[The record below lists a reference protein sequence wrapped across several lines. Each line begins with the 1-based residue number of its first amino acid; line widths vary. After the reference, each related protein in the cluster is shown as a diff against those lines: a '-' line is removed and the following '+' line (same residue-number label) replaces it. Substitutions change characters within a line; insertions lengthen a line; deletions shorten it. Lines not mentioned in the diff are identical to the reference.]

1 MKLVRHG
8 LPGQEKPGML
18 DDEGAVRDLSAVCGD
33 FNPTFFAADCIAKL
47 RSVNPKDLPYVPAGT
62 RLGACVARPGNF
74 IAIGLNYVQHAIET
88 NAPIPT
94 DPILF
99 NKAPSG
105 ICGPNDT
112 VLLPKDSKKTDWE
125 VELAFVVGK
134 AAHNVSE
141 SEALAC
147 VAGYFVCN
155 DLSEREF
162 QLERSGQWS
171 KGKMFPTSAPL
182 GPWLVTPD
190 EIADVHNLHLWLELN
205 GKRIQDSS
213 TSDMIFTIAKI
224 ISETSRYVLLEPGDV
239 ITTGTPPGV
248 GLGMKPEQYLK
259 EGDVMRLAVDGLG
272 VQEQRVSRWGKQVR

>member
-8 LPGQEKPGML
+8 QPGQEKPGIL
-18 DDEGAVRDLSAVCGD
+18 DSEGTVRDLSGVCGD
-33 FNPTFFAADCIAKL
+33 FNPAFFTEGGVEKL
-47 RSVNPKDLPYVPAGT
+47 RSIDVKGLPFVAAGT
-62 RLGACVARPGNF
+62 RLGSCVSRPGNF

-88 NAPIPT
+88 NAAIPT

-112 VLLPKDSKKTDWE
+112 VLLPIGSKKTDWE
-125 VELAFVVGK
+125 VELAFVIGK
-134 AAHNVSE
+134 GGHNISE
-141 SEALAC
+141 SDALSHI
-147 VAGYFVCN
+147 AGYFVCN

-162 QLERSGQWS
+162 QLERSGQWV

-182 GPWLVTPD
+182 GPWLVTSD
-190 EIADVHNLHLWLELN
+190 EIADVQQMNLWLELN

-224 ISETSRYVLLEPGDV
+224 VSETSKYVMLEPGDV

-259 EGDVMRLAVDGLG
+259 EGDVMRLGIEGLG
-272 VQEQRVSRWGKQVR
+272 VQEQRVSRWGKQG